1 MISLQIKSTH
11 YNYLVKSYK
20 EYLQTLGYA
29 TVTVQSWPIHVRE
42 FLYYLENK
50 DIQSITA
57 IESRHISDFISHVKQ
72 RTNRRKVKAGT
83 VSAAVA
89 FCGGGLSSSSIN
101 KIINAVNVFI
111 KFLNSTGKFIVEST
125 AERAEDSISERI
137 ILTVAE
143 IRQLYEA
150 TFLPHREN
158 GVAIGQRDRAII
170 AIFYGCGL
178 RRSEGKQL
186 NITDIDLHK
195 RLLFVRKGKGNKQ
208 RYVPIAARHLQ
219 DIKDYLREGREW
231 FLHSHTAN
239 AEWYSRRHGSSLVKK
254 ENADDAAFFIS
265 VFGNR
270 MNEFYQRLEQMR
282 LRAEISKNVTL
293 HGLRHSIATHLLQSG
308 MDIEEIA
315 KFLGHSSLASTQIYT
330 HIINEHDRAF

>member
-1 MISLQIKSTH
+1 MISLQIKSIH
-11 YNYLVKSYK
+11 YNYLLKSYQ
-20 EYLQTLGYA
+20 EYLTVLGYA

-42 FLYYLENK
+42 FLHYIETKN
-50 DIQSITA
+50 IQSIAA
-57 IESRHISDFISHVKQ
+57 IETVHINDFIYHIKQ
-72 RTNRRKVKAGT
+72 RANRRYKACPNGSFGRGT
-83 VSAAVA
+83 A
-89 FCGGGLSSSSIN
+89 LSSSSIN

-143 IRQLYEA
+143 IKQLYEA

-208 RYVPIAARHLQ
+208 RYVPIAAKHLQ

-239 AEWYSRRHGSSLVKK
+239 AEWHSRRHGSSLVKK
-254 ENADDAAFFIS
+254 KNADDAAFFIS

-330 HIINEHDRAF
+330 HITNEHDRAF

>member
-1 MISLQIKSTH
+1 MLSLKIKSTH
-11 YNYLVKSYK
+11 YNYLVKSYR
-20 EYLQTLGYA
+20 EYLQVLGYA
-29 TVTVQSWPIHVRE
+29 GVTVQSWPIHVRE
-42 FLYYLENK
+42 FLHYMETRN
-50 DIQSITA
+50 IQSITA
-57 IESRHISDFISHVKQ
+57 IESRHINDFICYIKQ
-72 RTNRRKVKAGT
+72 RANRRTKGT
-83 VSAAVA
+83 A
-89 FCGGGLSSSSIN
+89 LSSSSIN

-111 KFLNSTGKFIVEST
+111 KFLNSTGRFMVEST
-125 AERAEDSISERI
+125 AERAVDEIGERL
-137 ILTVAE
+137 ILSVPQ

-158 GVAIGQRDRAII
+158 GVAMGQRDRAII

-186 NITDIDLHK
+186 NMTDIDVQK

-208 RYVPIAARHLQ
+208 RYVPIAAKHLT

-231 FLHSHTAN
+231 FLYHHADSYHHA
-239 AEWYSRRHGSSLVKK
+239 AHGKAYQQK
-254 ENADDAAFFIS
+254 DAADRIAFFLS
-265 VFGNR
+265 QTGNR
-270 MNEFYQRLEQMR
+270 MNEFYHRLAQMKQRAQ
-282 LRAEISKNVTL
+282 IDQHVTL

-330 HIINEHDRAF
+330 HITNEYDSAF